1 MVWISWITIVVTFC
15 LLHCDK
21 QYSHY
26 KQYSQYNTI
35 SSYSTIVLW
44 RHCISNRP
52 SIFRWGFAKDVLSI
66 IQFLIAAKLVFADS
80 FLLST
85 LLANLLRKSMQN
97 LINYRAKQKEKNRKE
112 YLAQQWLSQPFLN
125 YGKTWFL
132 GNTAHRISSANVTKS
147 AGNCGFGHIYW
158 RNPQWKTS
166 FFVCSVKV

>member
-97 LINYRAKQKEKNRKE
+97 LYTEF
-112 YLAQQWLSQPFLN
+112 LQQMWPNLQETADLVTFTEEILNGKLHFLC
-125 YGKTWFL
+125 
-132 GNTAHRISSANVTKS
+132 AV
-147 AGNCGFGHIYW
+147 
-158 RNPQWKTS
+158 
-166 FFVCSVKV
+166 